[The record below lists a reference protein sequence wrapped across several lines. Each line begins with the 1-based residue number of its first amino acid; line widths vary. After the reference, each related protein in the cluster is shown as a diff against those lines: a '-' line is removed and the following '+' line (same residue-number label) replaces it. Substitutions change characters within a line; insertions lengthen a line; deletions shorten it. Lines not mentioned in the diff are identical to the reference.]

1 MFSVQPAQPISAL
14 IPDLPTRKPSSP
26 ATAILATAACIAL
39 LYYGRIFCI
48 TMVISTIIAF
58 LLDPVVTLFVR
69 LRLPR
74 ALSSL
79 VVCCIALAMLY
90 LMGLGAWTQLA
101 GLVEDL
107 PKLSGRI
114 DAIAD
119 AVATKMDQV
128 QKNTIQVIV
137 PRRFREEEPPTP
149 SSGNPTIT
157 SILRGHKHPP
167 AVATPAP
174 AISEVRIHQEPTPL
188 FSFLYSYVRSIY
200 DFVLMASF
208 VPFVV
213 YFMLSWRDHLRRSF
227 LYLFSG
233 ADRQM
238 AHKTWESIADATR
251 AYVIGNFMLGVI
263 LALVSAGFFL
273 TIRMPYWLLV
283 GVLSGFL
290 SLVPYVGLP
299 LAILP
304 AFAAGL
310 TVYDSPP
317 IYLLIA
323 AVIAGVH
330 LLAVNLLY
338 PKVVG
343 SRLHLNPLV
352 VTVALMFWGT
362 LWGAIGLVLAVPIV
376 AGVKAACDHISG
388 LEAYGKFLGD

>member
-1 MFSVQPAQPISAL
+1 VSAL
-14 IPDLPTRKPSSP
+14 IPDLSTRKPASP
-26 ATAILATAACIAL
+26 SVAILAFAAAVAL

-48 TMVISTIIAF
+48 TMLIPTIIAF
-58 LLDPVVTLFVR
+58 LLDPLVSAFVR

-74 ALSSL
+74 PLASV
-79 VVCCIALAMLY
+79 VVCGIALVMLY
-90 LMGLGAWTQLA
+90 FIGLGAWTQIA

-107 PKLSGRI
+107 PNYSDRI
-114 DAIAD
+114 NAITD
-119 AVATKMDQV
+119 AVVTRMDQMET
-128 QKNTIQVIV
+128 NTVRLIV
-137 PRRFREEEPPTP
+137 PRRFREEEPAVPA
-149 SSGNPTIT
+149 SGAASIT
-157 SILRGHKHPP
+157 GVLRGHRRAPATVAPP
-167 AVATPAP
+167 AA
-174 AISEVRIHQEPTPL
+174 AIPEVRIHQEPKPL
-188 FSFLYSYVRSIY
+188 IAFLYSYVRSIY

-238 AHKTWESIADATR
+238 AHKTWESIAEATR
-251 AYVIGNFMLGVI
+251 AYVIGNFVLGLI
-263 LALVSAGFFL
+263 LAVASSAFFL

-317 IYLLIA
+317 IYLLIV
-323 AVIAGVH
+323 AVVATLH
-330 LLAVNLLY
+330 LIAVNLLY

-343 SRLHLNPLV
+343 ARLHLNPLV

>member
-1 MFSVQPAQPISAL
+1 VHPVTPVSAL
-14 IPDLPTRKPSSP
+14 IPDLPTRKPTSP
-26 ATAILATAACIAL
+26 STAILATAACIAL
-39 LYYGRIFCI
+39 LYYGRIFLI
-48 TMVISTIIAF
+48 TLVISTIIAF
-58 LLDPVVTLFVR
+58 LLDPVVTFFVR
-69 LRLPR
+69 LRMPR
-74 ALSSL
+74 PLSSL
-79 VVCCIALAMLY
+79 VVCGIALVFLY
-90 LMGLGAWTQLA
+90 LIGLGAWTEIA

-107 PKLSGRI
+107 PNYSGRI

-119 AVATKMDQV
+119 AVATRMDQV
-128 QKNTIQVIV
+128 EQNTIKVIV
-137 PRRFREEEPPTP
+137 PKRFRQEEPAAP
-149 SSGNPTIT
+149 SPAT
-157 SILRGHKHPP
+157 SALSNILRGRRRPATALTTPP
-167 AVATPAP
+167 TIP
-174 AISEVRIHQEPTPL
+174 EVRIHQEPKPL

-233 ADRQM
+233 ADRQV
-238 AHKTWESIADATR
+238 AHKTWESIAEATR
-251 AYVIGNFMLGVI
+251 AYVIGNFMLGLI
-263 LALVSAGFFL
+263 LTVLSSGFFL
-273 TIRMPYWLLV
+273 AIHMPYWLLV

-310 TVYDSPP
+310 TVYNGPP

-323 AVIAGVH
+323 VVVAGLH

-343 SRLHLNPLV
+343 ARLHLNPLV

-362 LWGAIGLVLAVPIV
+362 LWGAIGLILGVPIV
-376 AGVKAACDHISG
+376 AAVKAACDHISG

>member
-1 MFSVQPAQPISAL
+1 VHPVTPVSAL
-14 IPDLPTRKPSSP
+14 IPDLPTRKPTSP
-26 ATAILATAACIAL
+26 STAILATAACIAL
-39 LYYGRIFCI
+39 LYYGRIFLI
-48 TMVISTIIAF
+48 TLVISTIIAF
-58 LLDPVVTLFVR
+58 LLDPVVTFFVR
-69 LRLPR
+69 LRMPR
-74 ALSSL
+74 PLSSL
-79 VVCCIALAMLY
+79 VVCGIALVFLY
-90 LMGLGAWTQLA
+90 LIGLGAWTEIA

-107 PKLSGRI
+107 PNYSGRI

-119 AVATKMDQV
+119 AVATRMDQV
-128 QKNTIQVIV
+128 EQNTIKVIV
-137 PRRFREEEPPTP
+137 PKRFRQEEPAAP
-149 SSGNPTIT
+149 SPAT
-157 SILRGHKHPP
+157 SALSNILRGRRRPATALTTPP
-167 AVATPAP
+167 TIP
-174 AISEVRIHQEPTPL
+174 EVRIHQEPKPL

-233 ADRQM
+233 ADRQV
-238 AHKTWESIADATR
+238 AHKTWESIAEATR
-251 AYVIGNFMLGVI
+251 AYVIGNFMLGLI
-263 LALVSAGFFL
+263 LTVLSSGFFL
-273 TIRMPYWLLV
+273 AIHMPYWLLV

-310 TVYDSPP
+310 TVYNGPP

-323 AVIAGVH
+323 VVVAGLH

-343 SRLHLNPLV
+343 ARLHLNPLV

-362 LWGAIGLVLAVPIV
+362 LWGAFGLILGVPIV
-376 AGVKAACDHISG
+376 AAVKAACDHISG

>member
-1 MFSVQPAQPISAL
+1 MSAL
-14 IPDLPTRKPSSP
+14 IPNLPTRKPSSP
-26 ATAILATAACIAL
+26 SSAILATAACIAM
-39 LYYGRIFCI
+39 LYYGRVFLI
-48 TMVISTIIAF
+48 TLVISTIIAF

-74 ALSSL
+74 PLSSL
-79 VVCCIALAMLY
+79 VVCCIAVAMLY
-90 LMGLGAWTQLA
+90 LIGLGAWTEIA

-107 PKLSGRI
+107 PSYSKRI
-114 DAIAD
+114 DTIAD
-119 AVATKMDQV
+119 AVAAKLDQV
-128 QKNTIQVIV
+128 EKNTIQVIV
-137 PRRFREEEPPTP
+137 PRRFREEQPPTA
-149 SSGNPTIT
+149 SSNAEAL
-157 SILRGHKHPP
+157 SIVRGRKRPP
-167 AVATPAP
+167 AAAAAP
-174 AISEVRIHQEPTPL
+174 SIPEVRIRPEPTPL
-188 FSFLYSYVRSIY
+188 FSFLYSYVRSLY

-238 AHKTWESIADATR
+238 AHKTWESIAEATR

-263 LALVSAGFFL
+263 LAVLSAGFFL
-273 TIRMPYWLLV
+273 TVRMPYWLLV

-310 TVYDSPP
+310 TVYNSPP
-317 IYLLIA
+317 VYLLIA
-323 AVIAGVH
+323 VVIAGLHVI
-330 LLAVNLLY
+330 AVNLLY

>member
-1 MFSVQPAQPISAL
+1 MSAL
-14 IPDLPTRKPSSP
+14 IPDLSTRKPASP
-26 ATAILATAACIAL
+26 SVAVLAFAATVAL

-48 TMVISTIIAF
+48 TMLISTIIAF
-58 LLDPVVTLFVR
+58 LLDPLVSVFVR
-69 LRLPR
+69 LRFPR
-74 ALSSL
+74 PLASV
-79 VVCCIALAMLY
+79 VVCGITLVMLY
-90 LMGLGAWTQLA
+90 FIGLGAWTQIA

-107 PKLSGRI
+107 PNYSDRI
-114 DAIAD
+114 NTITD
-119 AVATKMDQV
+119 AVVTRMDQIET
-128 QKNTIQVIV
+128 NTVRLIV
-137 PRRFREEEPPTP
+137 PKRFREEEPPAP
-149 SSGNPTIT
+149 SSNSTPLTNT
-157 SILRGHKHPP
+157 LRGRRRAPAPTTPP
-167 AVATPAP
+167 A
-174 AISEVRIHQEPTPL
+174 AIPEVRIHQEPKPL
-188 FSFLYSYVRSIY
+188 IAFLYSYVRSIY

-238 AHKTWESIADATR
+238 AHKTWESIAEATR
-251 AYVIGNFMLGVI
+251 AYVIGNFLLGLI
-263 LALVSAGFFL
+263 LAVASSAFFL

-304 AFAAGL
+304 AFVAGL
-310 TVYDSPP
+310 TVYNSPP

-323 AVIAGVH
+323 VVVAILH

>member
-1 MFSVQPAQPISAL
+1 MFEVQQATPVSAL
-14 IPDLPTRKPSSP
+14 IPNLPTRKPSSP
-26 ATAILATAACIAL
+26 SMAILATAACVAL
-39 LYYGRIFCI
+39 LYYGRVFLI

-69 LRLPR
+69 IRLPR
-74 ALSSL
+74 PLSSL
-79 VVCCIALAMLY
+79 LVCGIALVTLY
-90 LMGLGAWTQLA
+90 LIGLGVWTQIA

-107 PKLSGRI
+107 PNYSGRI
-114 DAIAD
+114 DAIVD
-119 AVATKMDQV
+119 TVATRMDELE
-128 QKNTIQVIV
+128 KNTIRVVV
-137 PRRFREEEPPTP
+137 PKRFREEQPPSP
-149 SSGNPTIT
+149 SSNTNVLTNIV
-157 SILRGHKHPP
+157 RGRRRP
-167 AVATPAP
+167 AVPAP
-174 AISEVRIHQEPTPL
+174 APPVIPEVRIHTEPAPP

-200 DFVLMASF
+200 DVVLMASF

-238 AHKTWESIADATR
+238 AHKTWESIAEATR
-251 AYVIGNFMLGVI
+251 AYVIGNFLLGLI
-263 LALVSAGFFL
+263 LAVVSASFFL
-273 TIRMPYWLLV
+273 AIHMPYWLLV

-310 TVYDSPP
+310 TVYTSPP
-317 IYLLIA
+317 IYVLIA
-323 AVIAGVH
+323 AVVAGVH
-330 LLAVNLLY
+330 VFAVNLLY

-352 VTVALMFWGT
+352 VTVALMLWGT
-362 LWGAIGLVLAVPIV
+362 LWGAVGLVLAVPIV
-376 AGVKAACDHISG
+376 AAVKAACDHISG

>member
-1 MFSVQPAQPISAL
+1 MFSVRPATPMSAL
-14 IPDLPTRKPSSP
+14 IPNLPTRKPSSP
-26 ATAILATAACIAL
+26 STAILATAACVAL
-39 LYYGRIFCI
+39 LYYGRIFLI

-58 LLDPVVTLFVR
+58 LLDPIVTLFVR

-74 ALSSL
+74 PLASL

-90 LMGLGAWTQLA
+90 LAGLGAWTEIA

-107 PKLSGRI
+107 PNYSGRI

-128 QKNTIQVIV
+128 EKNTIQVIV
-137 PRRFREEEPPTP
+137 PRRFREEQPAMSSPTP
-149 SSGNPTIT
+149 SALNIV
-157 SILRGHKHPP
+157 RGRKRPP
-167 AVATPAP
+167 AAATPAP
-174 AISEVRIHQEPTPL
+174 AIPEVRIHPEPPPL
-188 FSFLYSYVRSIY
+188 FSFLYSYVRSMY

-238 AHKTWESIADATR
+238 AHKTWESIAEATR

-263 LALVSAGFFL
+263 LAVASAGFFL
-273 TIRMPYWLLV
+273 AIHMPYWLLV
-283 GVLSGFL
+283 GALSGFL

-299 LAILP
+299 MAILP

-310 TVYDSPP
+310 TVYNSPP
-317 IYLLIA
+317 IYLLIV
-323 AVIAGVH
+323 AVIAALH
-330 LLAVNLLY
+330 LTAVNLLY

-376 AGVKAACDHISG
+376 AAVKAACDHISG

>member
-1 MFSVQPAQPISAL
+1 
-14 IPDLPTRKPSSP
+14 
-26 ATAILATAACIAL
+26 
-39 LYYGRIFCI
+39 
-48 TMVISTIIAF
+48 
-58 LLDPVVTLFVR
+58 
-69 LRLPR
+69 
-74 ALSSL
+74 
-79 VVCCIALAMLY
+79 
-90 LMGLGAWTQLA
+90 
-101 GLVEDL
+101 
-107 PKLSGRI
+107 
-114 DAIAD
+114 
-119 AVATKMDQV
+119 
-128 QKNTIQVIV
+128 
-137 PRRFREEEPPTP
+137 
-149 SSGNPTIT
+149 
-157 SILRGHKHPP
+157 
-167 AVATPAP
+167 
-174 AISEVRIHQEPTPL
+174 
-188 FSFLYSYVRSIY
+188 VRSIY

-251 AYVIGNFMLGVI
+251 TYMIGNFMLGVI
-263 LALVSAGFFL
+263 LAVVSAGFFL

-283 GVLSGFL
+283 GALSGFL

-310 TVYDSPP
+310 TVYDNPA
-317 IYLLIA
+317 IYVLIVVVIA
-323 AVIAGVH
+323 AVH

-376 AGVKAACDHISG
+376 AGVKAACDHIDG

>member
-1 MFSVQPAQPISAL
+1 VQQATPVSAL
-14 IPDLPTRKPSSP
+14 IPNLPTRKPSSP
-26 ATAILATAACIAL
+26 STAILATAACIAL
-39 LYYGRIFCI
+39 LYYGRIFLI

-74 ALSSL
+74 PLSSMA
-79 VVCCIALAMLY
+79 VCGIALFLLY
-90 LMGLGAWTQLA
+90 LLGLGAWTQLA

-107 PKLSGRI
+107 PNYSGRI

-128 QKNTIQVIV
+128 EKNTIQVIV
-137 PRRFREEEPPTP
+137 PKRFREEQPPSP
-149 SSGNPTIT
+149 SANT
-157 SILRGHKHPP
+157 SVLSNIVRGRKRP
-167 AVATPAP
+167 AAAATPVP
-174 AISEVRIHQEPTPL
+174 AIPEVRIHPEPTPL
-188 FSFLYSYVRSIY
+188 YSFLYSYVRSIY

-233 ADRQM
+233 ADRQI

-263 LALVSAGFFL
+263 LAVASAGFFL
-273 TIRMPYWLLV
+273 TIHMPYWLLV

-310 TVYDSPP
+310 TVYDNPA
-317 IYLLIA
+317 IYVLIA
-323 AVIAGVH
+323 VVVAGVH
-330 LLAVNLLY
+330 LIAVNLLY

-362 LWGAIGLVLAVPIV
+362 LWGAVGLVLAVPIV
-376 AGVKAACDHISG
+376 AGVKAACDHING

>member
-1 MFSVQPAQPISAL
+1 MHQATPVSAL
-14 IPDLPTRKPSSP
+14 IPDLPTRKPASP
-26 ATAILATAACIAL
+26 STAILAIAACIAL
-39 LYYGRIFCI
+39 LYYGRIFLI
-48 TMVISTIIAF
+48 TLVISTIIAF
-58 LLDPVVTLFVR
+58 LLDPVVTFFVR

-74 ALSSL
+74 PLSSM
-79 VVCCIALAMLY
+79 VVCGIALVFLY
-90 LMGLGAWTQLA
+90 LIGLGAWTEIA

-107 PKLSGRI
+107 PNYSGRI

-128 QKNTIQVIV
+128 EQNTIQVIV
-137 PRRFREEEPPTP
+137 PKRFRQEEPAAPTP
-149 SSGNPTIT
+149 AT
-157 SILRGHKHPP
+157 STLSTILRGRRRPAAATTPP
-167 AVATPAP
+167 TVP
-174 AISEVRIHQEPTPL
+174 EVRIHQEPTPL

-233 ADRQM
+233 ADRQV
-238 AHKTWESIADATR
+238 AHKTWESIAEATR
-251 AYVIGNFMLGVI
+251 AYVIGNFMLGLI
-263 LALVSAGFFL
+263 LTVLSSSFFL
-273 TIRMPYWLLV
+273 AIHMPYWLLV
-283 GVLSGFL
+283 GVLSGFF

-310 TVYDSPP
+310 TVYNGAP

-323 AVIAGVH
+323 VVVAGLH

-343 SRLHLNPLV
+343 ARLHLNPLV

-362 LWGAIGLVLAVPIV
+362 LWGAIGLILGVPIV
-376 AGVKAACDHISG
+376 AAVKAACDHISG

>member
-1 MFSVQPAQPISAL
+1 MQQATPVSAL
-14 IPDLPTRKPSSP
+14 IPNLPTRKPANPS
-26 ATAILATAACIAL
+26 TAILATAACIAL
-39 LYYGRIFCI
+39 LYYGRIFLI

-69 LRLPR
+69 VRLPR
-74 ALSSL
+74 PLASM
-79 VVCCIALAMLY
+79 VVCVFALVLLY
-90 LMGLGAWTQLA
+90 LIGLGAWTEIA

-107 PKLSGRI
+107 PNYSGRI

-119 AVATKMDQV
+119 AVATRMDQV
-128 QKNTIQVIV
+128 EKNTIQVIV
-137 PRRFREEEPPTP
+137 PKRFREEEPPAP
-149 SSGNPTIT
+149 SSTTPAVSNIV
-157 SILRGHKHPP
+157 RGRRHPP
-167 AVATPAP
+167 PAAAAPVATIP
-174 AISEVRIHQEPTPL
+174 EVRVYQEPKPL
-188 FSFLYSYVRSIY
+188 FSFLYSYVRSAY

-233 ADRQM
+233 ADRQV

-263 LALVSAGFFL
+263 LAVVSSGFFL
-273 TIRMPYWLLV
+273 AIHMPYWLLV
-283 GVLSGFL
+283 GALSGFL

-299 LAILP
+299 MAILP

-317 IYLLIA
+317 VYVLIVVVVTA
-323 AVIAGVH
+323 VH

-338 PKVVG
+338 PKLVG

-362 LWGAIGLVLAVPIV
+362 LWGAIGLILAVPIV
-376 AGVKAACDHISG
+376 AGFKAACDHISG

>member
-1 MFSVQPAQPISAL
+1 MSAL
-14 IPDLPTRKPSSP
+14 IPNLPTRKPSSP
-26 ATAILATAACIAL
+26 STAVLAVAACIAL

-48 TMVISTIIAF
+48 TMLISTIIAF

-90 LMGLGAWTQLA
+90 LIGLGAWTEIA
-101 GLVEDL
+101 GFVEDL
-107 PKLSGRI
+107 PHLSGRI

-119 AVATKMDQV
+119 AVATRMDQV
-128 QKNTIQVIV
+128 EKNTIQVIV
-137 PRRFREEEPPTP
+137 PKRFREEEPPVP
-149 SSGNPTIT
+149 SSNSSTVA
-157 SILRGHKHPP
+157 SIVRGRRRPP
-167 AVATPAP
+167 AAPAP
-174 AISEVRIHQEPTPL
+174 PAAIPEVRIHQEPTPLEPPPL

-200 DFVLMASF
+200 DIVLMASF

-263 LALVSAGFFL
+263 LAVASAGFFL

-310 TVYDSPP
+310 TVYNSPA
-317 IYLLIA
+317 IYVLIA
-323 AVIAGVH
+323 VVIAALH
-330 LLAVNLLY
+330 LIAVNLLY

-362 LWGAIGLVLAVPIV
+362 LWGAVGLVLAVPIV
-376 AGVKAACDHISG
+376 AGVKAGCDHISG

>member
-1 MFSVQPAQPISAL
+1 MSAL
-14 IPDLPTRKPSSP
+14 IPNLPTRKPSSP
-26 ATAILATAACIAL
+26 SVAILAAAACIAL

-74 ALSSL
+74 PLSSL

-90 LMGLGAWTQLA
+90 LIGLGAWTQLA

-107 PKLSGRI
+107 PNYSGRI

-128 QKNTIQVIV
+128 EKNTIQVIV
-137 PRRFREEEPPTP
+137 PRRFREEPLPTP
-149 SSGNPTIT
+149 SSAT
-157 SILRGHKHPP
+157 SALTNIVRGRKRPP
-167 AVATPAP
+167 ATVTPAP
-174 AISEVRIHQEPTPL
+174 AIPEVRIRPEPKPL

-251 AYVIGNFMLGVI
+251 TYMIGNFMLGVI
-263 LALVSAGFFL
+263 LAVVSAGFFL

-283 GVLSGFL
+283 GALSGFL

-310 TVYDSPP
+310 TVYDNPA
-317 IYLLIA
+317 IYVLIVVVIA
-323 AVIAGVH
+323 AVH

-376 AGVKAACDHISG
+376 AGVKAACDHIDG

>member
-1 MFSVQPAQPISAL
+1 VQQATPVSAL
-14 IPDLPTRKPSSP
+14 IPNLPTRKPSSP
-26 ATAILATAACIAL
+26 AMAILATAACIAL
-39 LYYGRIFCI
+39 LYYGRVFLI

-74 ALSSL
+74 PLASM

-90 LMGLGAWTQLA
+90 LVGLGVWTQMA
-101 GLVEDL
+101 GLVEDV
-107 PKLSGRI
+107 PAFSGRI
-114 DAIAD
+114 DSIAD
-119 AVATKMDQV
+119 AVATKMDEV
-128 QKNTIQVIV
+128 EKNTIQVVV
-137 PRRFREEEPPTP
+137 PRRFREDQPPPPSSNTSAVSNIVRGKKRPPTP
-149 SSGNPTIT
+149 SLVIPEVKIHVEST
-157 SILRGHKHPP
+157 PP
-167 AVATPAP
+167 
-174 AISEVRIHQEPTPL
+174 
-188 FSFLYSYVRSIY
+188 FSFLYSYLRSIY

-233 ADRQM
+233 ADRQV
-238 AHKTWESIADATR
+238 AHKTWESIAEATR

-263 LALVSAGFFL
+263 LTVISAGFFL
-273 TIRMPYWLLV
+273 AIHMPYWLLV
-283 GVLSGFL
+283 GVMSGFL

-299 LAILP
+299 LAMLP

-310 TVYDSPP
+310 TVYDNPAV
-317 IYLLIA
+317 YVLIA
-323 AVIAGVH
+323 AVVAAIH

-362 LWGAIGLVLAVPIV
+362 LCGAIGLLLAVPLV
-376 AGVKAACDHISG
+376 AGVKAACDHITG

>member
-1 MFSVQPAQPISAL
+1 VQQVTQESAL
-14 IPDLPTRKPSSP
+14 IPDLPTRKPASP
-26 ATAILATAACIAL
+26 SIAILAVAAFIAM
-39 LYYGRIFCI
+39 LYYGRIFLI

-74 ALSSL
+74 PLASMIVCAFALL
-79 VVCCIALAMLY
+79 LLY
-90 LMGLGAWTQLA
+90 LVGLGAWTEIA

-107 PKLSGRI
+107 PTYSHRI

-119 AVATKMDQV
+119 VVATRLDDIE
-128 QKNTIQVIV
+128 KNTVQVVV
-137 PRRFREEEPPTP
+137 PKRFREDQPPAPSSNTPAISNIVKGKKHPPTP
-149 SSGNPTIT
+149 PQ
-157 SILRGHKHPP
+157 
-167 AVATPAP
+167 VA
-174 AISEVRIHQEPTPL
+174 AIPEVRVYQEPKPL
-188 FSFLYSYVRSIY
+188 FSFLYSYVRSAY

-263 LALVSAGFFL
+263 LAIVSSCFFL
-273 TIRMPYWLLV
+273 GIHMPYWLLV
-283 GVLSGFL
+283 GALSGFL

-299 LAILP
+299 LAIVP

-310 TVYDSPP
+310 TVYDNPA
-317 IYLLIA
+317 IYVLIVIFVA
-323 AVIAGVH
+323 AVH

-362 LWGAIGLVLAVPIV
+362 LWGAIGLILAVPIV
-376 AGVKAACDHISG
+376 AGVKAACDHIAG

>member
-1 MFSVQPAQPISAL
+1 MHQATPVSAL
-14 IPDLPTRKPSSP
+14 IPDLPTRKPTSP
-26 ATAILATAACIAL
+26 STAILATAACIAL
-39 LYYGRIFCI
+39 LYYGRIFLI
-48 TMVISTIIAF
+48 TLVISTIIAF
-58 LLDPVVTLFVR
+58 LLDPVVTFFVR
-69 LRLPR
+69 LRMPR
-74 ALSSL
+74 PLSSL
-79 VVCCIALAMLY
+79 VVCGIALVFLY
-90 LMGLGAWTQLA
+90 LIGLGAWTEIA

-107 PKLSGRI
+107 PNYSGRI

-119 AVATKMDQV
+119 AVATRMDQV
-128 QKNTIQVIV
+128 EQNTIKVIV
-137 PRRFREEEPPTP
+137 PKRFRQEEPAAPTP
-149 SSGNPTIT
+149 AT
-157 SILRGHKHPP
+157 STLSTILRGRRRPATALTTPP
-167 AVATPAP
+167 TIP
-174 AISEVRIHQEPTPL
+174 EVRIHQEPTPL

-233 ADRQM
+233 ADRQV
-238 AHKTWESIADATR
+238 AHKTWESIAEATR
-251 AYVIGNFMLGVI
+251 AYVIGNFMLGLI
-263 LALVSAGFFL
+263 LTVLSSGFFL
-273 TIRMPYWLLV
+273 AIHMPYWLLV

-310 TVYDSPP
+310 TVYNGPP

-323 AVIAGVH
+323 VVVAGLH

-343 SRLHLNPLV
+343 ARLHLNPLV

-362 LWGAIGLVLAVPIV
+362 LWGAIGLILGVPIV
-376 AGVKAACDHISG
+376 AAVKAACDHISG

>member
-1 MFSVQPAQPISAL
+1 VHQATPVSAL
-14 IPDLPTRKPSSP
+14 IPDLPTRKPASP
-26 ATAILATAACIAL
+26 STAILAIAACIAL
-39 LYYGRIFCI
+39 LYYGRIFLI
-48 TMVISTIIAF
+48 TLVISTIIAF
-58 LLDPVVTLFVR
+58 LLDPVVTFFVR

-74 ALSSL
+74 PLSSM
-79 VVCCIALAMLY
+79 VVCGIALVFLY
-90 LMGLGAWTQLA
+90 LIGLGAWTEIA

-107 PKLSGRI
+107 PNYSGRI

-128 QKNTIQVIV
+128 EQNTIQVIV
-137 PRRFREEEPPTP
+137 PKRFRQEEPAAPTP
-149 SSGNPTIT
+149 AT
-157 SILRGHKHPP
+157 STLSTILRGRRRPAAATTPP
-167 AVATPAP
+167 TVP
-174 AISEVRIHQEPTPL
+174 EVRIHQEPTPL

-233 ADRQM
+233 ADRQV
-238 AHKTWESIADATR
+238 AHKTWESIAEATR
-251 AYVIGNFMLGVI
+251 AYVIGNFMLGLI
-263 LALVSAGFFL
+263 LTVLSSSFFL
-273 TIRMPYWLLV
+273 AIHMPYWLLV
-283 GVLSGFL
+283 GVLSGFF

-310 TVYDSPP
+310 TVYNGAP

-323 AVIAGVH
+323 VVVAGLH

-343 SRLHLNPLV
+343 ARLHLNPLV

-362 LWGAIGLVLAVPIV
+362 LWGAIGLILGVPIV
-376 AGVKAACDHISG
+376 AAVKAACDHISG

>member
-1 MFSVQPAQPISAL
+1 VSAL
-14 IPDLPTRKPSSP
+14 IPDLSTRKPSSP
-26 ATAILATAACIAL
+26 SVAILAIAAAVAL

-58 LLDPVVTLFVR
+58 LLDPLVSAFVR

-74 ALSSL
+74 PLASV
-79 VVCCIALAMLY
+79 VVCGITLVMLY
-90 LMGLGAWTQLA
+90 FIGLGAWTQIA

-107 PKLSGRI
+107 PNYSDRI
-114 DAIAD
+114 NAITD
-119 AVATKMDQV
+119 AVVTRMDQV
-128 QKNTIQVIV
+128 ETNTIRLIV
-137 PRRFREEEPPTP
+137 PKRFREEEPPAP
-149 SSGNPTIT
+149 SSNTTPLTNA
-157 SILRGHKHPP
+157 LRGRHRTTPAGPP
-167 AVATPAP
+167 A
-174 AISEVRIHQEPTPL
+174 AIPEVRIHQEPKPL
-188 FSFLYSYVRSIY
+188 VAFLYSYVRSIY

-251 AYVIGNFMLGVI
+251 AYVIGNFLLGLI
-263 LALVSAGFFL
+263 LAVASSAFFL
-273 TIRMPYWLLV
+273 AIRMPYWLLV

-323 AVIAGVH
+323 VAVATLHVI
-330 LLAVNLLY
+330 AVNLLY

-362 LWGAIGLVLAVPIV
+362 LWGAVGLVLAVPIV

>member
-1 MFSVQPAQPISAL
+1 MHPVTPVSAL
-14 IPDLPTRKPSSP
+14 IPDLPTRKPASP
-26 ATAILATAACIAL
+26 STAILATAACIAL
-39 LYYGRIFCI
+39 LYYGRIFLI
-48 TMVISTIIAF
+48 TLVISTIIAF
-58 LLDPVVTLFVR
+58 LLDPVVTFFVR
-69 LRLPR
+69 LRMPR
-74 ALSSL
+74 PLSSL
-79 VVCCIALAMLY
+79 VVCGIALVFLY
-90 LMGLGAWTQLA
+90 LIGLGAWTEIA

-107 PKLSGRI
+107 PNYSGRI

-119 AVATKMDQV
+119 AVATRMDQV
-128 QKNTIQVIV
+128 EQNTIKVIV
-137 PRRFREEEPPTP
+137 PKRFRQEESAAPTP
-149 SSGNPTIT
+149 AT
-157 SILRGHKHPP
+157 STLSTILRGRRRPAAAATTPP
-167 AVATPAP
+167 TIP
-174 AISEVRIHQEPTPL
+174 EVRLHQEPTPL

-233 ADRQM
+233 ADRQV

-251 AYVIGNFMLGVI
+251 AYVIGNFMLGLI
-263 LALVSAGFFL
+263 LTVLSSSFFL
-273 TIRMPYWLLV
+273 AIHMPYWLLV

-310 TVYDSPP
+310 TVYNGPP
-317 IYLLIA
+317 IYLLIS
-323 AVIAGVH
+323 VVVAGLH
-330 LLAVNLLY
+330 LLAVNVLY

-343 SRLHLNPLV
+343 ARLHLNPLV

-362 LWGAIGLVLAVPIV
+362 LWGAIGLILGVPIV
-376 AGVKAACDHISG
+376 AAVKAACDHISG

>member
-1 MFSVQPAQPISAL
+1 VPQATPTSAL
-14 IPDLPTRKPSSP
+14 IPNLPTRKPSSP
-26 ATAILATAACIAL
+26 STAILAAAACIAL

-74 ALSSL
+74 PLSSM
-79 VVCCIALAMLY
+79 VVCCIAVAMLY
-90 LMGLGAWTQLA
+90 LIGLGAWTEMA

-107 PKLSGRI
+107 PHLSGRI
-114 DAIAD
+114 DAITD
-119 AVATKMDQV
+119 AVATKLDQV
-128 QKNTIQVIV
+128 EQNTIQVIV
-137 PRRFREEEPPTP
+137 PRRFREQEPPAP
-149 SSGNPTIT
+149 APATIT
-157 SILRGHKHPP
+157 SIVRGRRKAP
-167 AVATPAP
+167 AITTPAP
-174 AISEVRIHQEPTPL
+174 AIPEVRIHQEPTPL
-188 FSFLYSYVRSIY
+188 FSFLYSYVRSFY
-200 DFVLMASF
+200 DVALMASF

-238 AHKTWESIADATR
+238 AHRTWESIADAAR

-263 LALVSAGFFL
+263 LTVVSAGFFL

-304 AFAAGL
+304 AFTAGL
-310 TVYDSPP
+310 TVYNSPP

-323 AVIAGVH
+323 LVIAGLH

>member
-1 MFSVQPAQPISAL
+1 VHQATPVSAL
-14 IPDLPTRKPSSP
+14 IPDLPTRKPTSP
-26 ATAILATAACIAL
+26 STAILAIAACIAL
-39 LYYGRIFCI
+39 LYYGRIFLI
-48 TMVISTIIAF
+48 TLVISTIIAF
-58 LLDPVVTLFVR
+58 LLDPVVTFFVR

-79 VVCCIALAMLY
+79 VVCGIALVFLY
-90 LMGLGAWTQLA
+90 LIGLGAWTEIA

-107 PKLSGRI
+107 PNYSGRI

-119 AVATKMDQV
+119 AVATRMDQV
-128 QKNTIQVIV
+128 EQNTIKVIV
-137 PRRFREEEPPTP
+137 PKRFRQEEAAAPTP
-149 SSGNPTIT
+149 AT
-157 SILRGHKHPP
+157 STLSTILRGRRRP
-167 AVATPAP
+167 AAALTTTPTIP
-174 AISEVRIHQEPTPL
+174 EVRIHQEPTPL

-233 ADRQM
+233 ADRQV
-238 AHKTWESIADATR
+238 AHKTWESIAEATR
-251 AYVIGNFMLGVI
+251 AYVIGNFMLGLI
-263 LALVSAGFFL
+263 LTVLSSSFFL
-273 TIRMPYWLLV
+273 AIHMPYWLLV
-283 GVLSGFL
+283 GVLSGFF

-310 TVYDSPP
+310 TVYNGPP

-323 AVIAGVH
+323 VVVAGLH
-330 LLAVNLLY
+330 LLAVNVLY

-343 SRLHLNPLV
+343 ARLHLNPLV

-362 LWGAIGLVLAVPIV
+362 LWGAIGLILGVPIV
-376 AGVKAACDHISG
+376 AAVKAACDHISG

>member
-1 MFSVQPAQPISAL
+1 VSAL
-14 IPDLPTRKPSSP
+14 IPDLSTRKPASP
-26 ATAILATAACIAL
+26 SVAILAFAAAVAL

-48 TMVISTIIAF
+48 TMLISTIIAF
-58 LLDPVVTLFVR
+58 LLDPLVSAFVR

-74 ALSSL
+74 PLSSL
-79 VVCCIALAMLY
+79 VVCVITLVMLY
-90 LMGLGAWTQLA
+90 FIGLGAWTQVA

-107 PKLSGRI
+107 PNYSDRI
-114 DAIAD
+114 NAIAD
-119 AVATKMDQV
+119 AVATRMDQIET
-128 QKNTIQVIV
+128 NTVRVIV
-137 PRRFREEEPPTP
+137 PKRFREDQPPVP
-149 SSGNPTIT
+149 SSNTTPIT
-157 SILRGHKHPP
+157 NALRGRRH
-167 AVATPAP
+167 TPATVPSP
-174 AISEVRIHQEPTPL
+174 AAIPEVRIHQDPKPL

-238 AHKTWESIADATR
+238 AHKTWESIAEATR
-251 AYVIGNFMLGVI
+251 AYVIGNFLLGLI
-263 LALVSAGFFL
+263 LAVASSAFFFA
-273 TIRMPYWLLV
+273 IRMPYWLLV

-290 SLVPYVGLP
+290 SLIPYVGLP

-323 AVIAGVH
+323 VVVTAVH

-362 LWGAIGLVLAVPIV
+362 LWGAVGLVLAVPVV
-376 AGVKAACDHISG
+376 AAVKAACDHISG

>member
-1 MFSVQPAQPISAL
+1 MHPVTPVSAL
-14 IPDLPTRKPSSP
+14 IPDLPTRKPTSP
-26 ATAILATAACIAL
+26 STAILATAACIAL
-39 LYYGRIFCI
+39 LYYGRIFLI
-48 TMVISTIIAF
+48 TLVISTIIAF
-58 LLDPVVTLFVR
+58 LLDPVVTFFVR
-69 LRLPR
+69 LRMPR
-74 ALSSL
+74 PLSSL
-79 VVCCIALAMLY
+79 VVCGIALVFLY
-90 LMGLGAWTQLA
+90 LIGLGAWTEIA

-107 PKLSGRI
+107 PNYSGRI

-119 AVATKMDQV
+119 AVATRMDQV
-128 QKNTIQVIV
+128 EQNTIKVIV
-137 PRRFREEEPPTP
+137 PKRFRQEEPAAP
-149 SSGNPTIT
+149 SPAT
-157 SILRGHKHPP
+157 SALSNILRGRRRPATALTTPP
-167 AVATPAP
+167 TIP
-174 AISEVRIHQEPTPL
+174 EVRIHQEPKPL

-233 ADRQM
+233 ADRQV
-238 AHKTWESIADATR
+238 AHKTWESIAEATR
-251 AYVIGNFMLGVI
+251 AYVIGNFMLGLI
-263 LALVSAGFFL
+263 LTVLSSGFFL
-273 TIRMPYWLLV
+273 AIHMPYWLLV

-310 TVYDSPP
+310 TVYNGPP

-323 AVIAGVH
+323 VVVAGLH

-343 SRLHLNPLV
+343 ARLHLNPLV

-362 LWGAIGLVLAVPIV
+362 LWGAIGLILGVPIV
-376 AGVKAACDHISG
+376 AAVKAACDHISG